1 MELNLVQDEQP
12 DDDGYYN
19 FAHIVNL
26 LKIWLLNY
34 NLSSEVAFGQWDVM
48 ESSKDR
54 MMLGG
59 SGSPN
64 AH

>member
-34 NLSSEVAFGQWDVM
+34 NLSSEVAFGQ
-48 ESSKDR
+48 
-54 MMLGG
+54 
-59 SGSPN
+59 
-64 AH
+64 